1 VLFEAY
7 ADHVAGMLSDGTS
20 FEMVEDWIDR
30 QSLSDDFKAALRLVA
45 WAEQPPGKR
54 RSIIAPQLVGWSASV
69 SYGRPTVDSSPTR

>member
-30 QSLSDDFKAALRLVA
+30 QSLHDDFKAALWLVA
-45 WAEQPPGKR
+45 WAEQPVATR
-54 RSIIAPQLVGWSASV
+54 RSIIAPREPLVFG
-69 SYGRPTVDSSPTR
+69 